1 MKIYTRTGD
10 KGETSLYGGERVSK
24 DSLRVEA
31 YGTVDE
37 LNSHLGVS
45 IAESHDA
52 SLISLLTTLQNHLF
66 ELGGVLAT
74 PPRQRHMPP
83 NAITPEHVIFLEHQ
97 IDSAQKELAPL
108 TKFILPGGSTDAGR
122 LHLARTVCR
131 RAERACVRLAHSEDV
146 DALILTYLNRLSDLL
161 FVLARLAN
169 HRAGI
174 RENTWP
180 STEST
185 NE

>member
-37 LNSHLGVS
+37 LNSHLGMS

-52 SLISLLTTLQNHLF
+52 SLILLLTTIQNHLF
-66 ELGGVLAT
+66 ELGGELAV
-74 PPRQRHMPP
+74 PPGHRHAPP
-83 NAITPEHVIFLEHQ
+83 NAMTPERVIFLEQQ
-97 IDSAQKELAPL
+97 IDAAQKELSPI
-108 TKFILPGGSTDAGR
+108 TKFILPGGTADAGR
-122 LHLARTVCR
+122 LHVARTVCR
-131 RAERACVRLAHSEDV
+131 RAERACVRLARTEGV
-146 DALILTYLNRLSDLL
+146 DGLILTYLNRLSDLL

-174 RENTWP
+174 RESTWP
-180 STEST
+180 SIEST